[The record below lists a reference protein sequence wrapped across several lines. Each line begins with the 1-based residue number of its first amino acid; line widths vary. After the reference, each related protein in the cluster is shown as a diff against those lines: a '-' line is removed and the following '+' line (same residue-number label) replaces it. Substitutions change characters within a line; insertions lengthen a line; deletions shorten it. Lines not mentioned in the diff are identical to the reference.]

1 VSYPIK
7 NILRSRGA
15 YVVVTGSFS
24 MNGTNIN
31 ANSIHPNRP
40 DFSLN
45 RFAAGVYGITLTA
58 PAQAI
63 VSADAEV
70 GPDLPIGVNS
80 TTPIPTANTAQPMIS
95 QQFLT
100 ALANGT
106 NYAADNTNT
115 KMVMSLTNG
124 SALID
129 IPANYRC
136 SFQIIL
142 AESALTK

>member
-1 VSYPIK
+1 V
-7 NILRSRGA
+7 L
-15 YVVVTGSFS
+15 VTGSFA

-40 DFSLN
+40 DFSLT

-58 PAQAI
+58 PSQAV
-63 VSADAEV
+63 VSADAEI
-70 GPDLPIGVNS
+70 GPDTPIGVNS
-80 TTPIPTANTAQPMIS
+80 TTPVATALTYQPVIS
-95 QQFLT
+95 QQWLT

-106 NYAADNTNT
+106 NYAPDSTNT
-115 KMVMSLTNG
+115 KLVISLPNG

-129 IPANYRC
+129 VPANYRC
-136 SFQIIL
+136 SFQIVV